1 MIRLGLTGGIGMGK
15 STAAELLAKRGAK
28 VSDSDVLAR
37 ELVEPGQAALA
48 EIVEAFARG
57 VLREDGSLDR
67 AKVGEMVFGDLAARE
82 KLEAILHPRI
92 REAWQ
97 ARLDDWAAAGERLAV
112 AVIPLLFETQAEAS
126 FDRIV
131 CVACSPEVQRERLQ
145 SRGWSDG
152 EIELRLAAQMEIDE
166 KMKRSDHVVWTDGP
180 IEAQAAQWDALLSSW
195 DGLD

>member
-1 MIRLGLTGGIGMGK
+1 MTRLGLTGGIGMGK
-15 STAAELLAKRGAK
+15 STAAELLANRGAN

-48 EIVEAFARG
+48 EIAEAFGRE
-57 VLREDGSLDR
+57 VLRGDGSLDR
-67 AKVGEMVFGDLAARE
+67 AKVAELVFADSAVRE

-97 ARLDDWAAAGERLAV
+97 ARLDGWVAAGERLAV
-112 AVIPLLFETQAEAS
+112 VVIPLLFETQAEAS

-131 CVACSPEVQRERLQ
+131 CVSCSLEVQRERLQ

-152 EIELRLAAQMEIDE
+152 EMERRLAAQMEIDE

-195 DGLD
+195 DGLA

>member
-1 MIRLGLTGGIGMGK
+1 MGK
-15 STAAELLAKRGAK
+15 STAAELLANRGAN

-48 EIVEAFARG
+48 EIVEAFGRE
-57 VLREDGSLDR
+57 VLRGDGSLDR
-67 AKVGEMVFGDLAARE
+67 AKVAELVFAESAVRE

-97 ARLDDWAAAGERLAV
+97 ARLDGWAAAGERLAV
-112 AVIPLLFETQAEAS
+112 VVIPLLFETQAEAS

-131 CVACSPEVQRERLQ
+131 CVSCSPEIQRKRLQ

-152 EIELRLAAQMEIDE
+152 EIERRLAAQMEIDE

-195 DGLD
+195 DGLA

>member
-1 MIRLGLTGGIGMGK
+1 MGK
-15 STAAELLAKRGAK
+15 STAAELLANRGAK

-48 EIVEAFARG
+48 EIVKAFGRE
-57 VLREDGSLDR
+57 VLRGDGSLDR
-67 AKVGEMVFGDLAARE
+67 AKVAELVFADSTVRE

-97 ARLDDWAAAGERLAV
+97 ARLDGWAAAGERLAV
-112 AVIPLLFETQAEAS
+112 VVIPLLYETRAEAS

-131 CVACSPEVQRERLQ
+131 CVSCSPEIQRKRLQ

-152 EIELRLAAQMEIDE
+152 EVQRRLAAQMEIDE
-166 KMKRSDHVVWTDGP
+166 KMKRSDHGVWTDGP
-180 IEAQAAQWDALLSSW
+180 IDVQAAQWDELLSSW
-195 DGLD
+195 DGLA